1 MRSDSSSGLWQHAM
15 PEQVAPGLSPGAAH
29 LWLLCLDAA
38 PLPEPALA
46 ELLDREELARA
57 ARFRFEIH
65 RRRFIAAHGLLRWV
79 LGHYAGVDP
88 AALRYRVAPHGKP
101 ALQLAASSTA
111 LEFNL
116 SHSAG
121 WALIGLT
128 QGKPIGVDI
137 ELTRDI
143 PEYMDLARAN
153 FSPDEVRELQQV
165 EPALQPAAFFA
176 CWTRKEAYVKALGA
190 GLSAPLHGFDV
201 SVDPR
206 QPARIRRIGE
216 SASAAGEWSL
226 LGLQPIDGVWIAAAV
241 EFVTPA
247 WQLYR
252 AGLPSPVLQGV
263 QGVRPALF
271 GG

>member
-1 MRSDSSSGLWQHAM
+1 MRPDSSCDLWQRAT
-15 PEQVAPGLSPGAAH
+15 PEQAAPGLGPGAAH
-29 LWLLCLDAA
+29 LWLLSLDTP
-38 PLPEPALA
+38 PLPEPTLA

-65 RRRFIAAHGLLRWV
+65 RRRFNVAHGLLRWI

-88 AALRYRVAPHGKP
+88 AALRYRLAPHGKP
-101 ALQLAASSTA
+101 ALQLAARSTA

-128 QGKPIGVDI
+128 HGQPIGVDI
-137 ELTRDI
+137 ELMRDI
-143 PEYMDLARAN
+143 PERMDLARAN
-153 FSPDEVRELQQV
+153 FSLDEVRELQQI
-165 EPALQPAAFFA
+165 ESDLQPAAFFA

-190 GLSAPLHGFDV
+190 GLSVPLHEFDV

-206 QPARIRRIGE
+206 QPARIRRIAA

-226 LGLQPIDGVWIAAAV
+226 LGLQPVEGVWIAAAAK
-241 EFVTPA
+241 FFTPP
-247 WQLYR
+247 WQLYH

-263 QGVRPALF
+263 RPAHP